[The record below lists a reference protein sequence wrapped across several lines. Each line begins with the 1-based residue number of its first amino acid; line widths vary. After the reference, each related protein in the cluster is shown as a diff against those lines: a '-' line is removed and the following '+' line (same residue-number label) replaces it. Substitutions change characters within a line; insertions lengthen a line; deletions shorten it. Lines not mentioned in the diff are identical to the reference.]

1 MILLTA
7 SAFLQQYFSM
17 TVVFFSL
24 IGLSTVQIIAA
35 ASNMYLIYDGYSKRT
50 WAIILGCCF
59 SAIAFV
65 PTFRHFRLLSI
76 LGVLTTTYGKF
87 NKMSR
92 YIHV

>member
-1 MILLTA
+1 
-7 SAFLQQYFSM
+7 M

-59 SAIAFV
+59 SLIAFV

-76 LGVLTTTYGKF
+76 LGILTTTYGKF
-87 NKMSR
+87 NKKV
-92 YIHV
+92 YVQYYYGI